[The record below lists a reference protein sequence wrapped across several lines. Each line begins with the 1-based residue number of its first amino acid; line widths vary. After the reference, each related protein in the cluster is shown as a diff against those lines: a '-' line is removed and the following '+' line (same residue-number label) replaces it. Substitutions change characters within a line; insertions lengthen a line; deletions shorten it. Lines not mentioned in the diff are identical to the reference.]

1 LIIGLGGACRV
12 DELTNLQLENVKKEG
27 QLFHIFIPN
36 TKTKVS
42 REFFVTVGGIE
53 GVNMV
58 EVIRKYLA
66 LRPNHAVHGRFFVGY
81 RGGNC
86 IKLPVGINTFSAMP
100 KKIANFLNL
109 PQAQEYTGHCFRR
122 SSTSLLANTGADLLT
137 IKRHGGWRSNAV
149 CEGYIDTSVENKK
162 KIASKILGGEMT
174 DNEATTSASNISY
187 QDFSLLGRELVIAQA
202 KAGISQQNL
211 NVRSKNSD
219 QVTSSA
225 INFTNCKKC
234 VFNIYQK

>member
-1 LIIGLGGACRV
+1 LINGLGGACRV

-58 EVIRKYLA
+58 EVIQKFLA

-81 RGGNC
+81 TGGNC

-122 SSTSLLANTGADLLT
+122 SSTSLLANTGADPLT

-162 KIASKILGGEMT
+162 KIATKILGGEMT
-174 DNEATTSASNISY
+174 DNENHAMYFDSFVNLQPPLELTEYCFKLIIIRIFKIICYATRCRYAVC
-187 QDFSLLGRELVIAQA
+187 F
-202 KAGISQQNL
+202 
-211 NVRSKNSD
+211 
-219 QVTSSA
+219 
-225 INFTNCKKC
+225 
-234 VFNIYQK
+234 